1 MAEPP
6 QPEKGEKGEKGE
18 KPKTREE
25 MIEALT
31 EEIRHLEVIRT
42 KAEGRIQALKLAG
55 SKWIFLIFEIRAN
68 N

>member
-1 MAEPP
+1 
-6 QPEKGEKGEKGE
+6 
-18 KPKTREE
+18 

-55 SKWIFLIFEIRAN
+55 SK
-68 N
+68 